1 MRKYRDKNPYFTRI
15 TAFIYSY
22 VSFRTAIACCQQTSP
37 HYLELLSDIK
47 LKLLSELKLATEE
60 EHIYTKV
67 IQQSNL
73 DEHLFL
79 LQFTV
84 FLPKAM
90 VILNALCQA
99 G

>member
-1 MRKYRDKNPYFTRI
+1 MRKRP
-15 TAFIYSY
+15 
-22 VSFRTAIACCQQTSP
+22 ACCQQTSP

-47 LKLLSELKLATEE
+47 LKLLSEIKRATEAE
-60 EHIYTKV
+60 YIYLKV

-73 DEHLFL
+73 DKHLFL

-84 FLPKAM
+84 ILLKAIA
-90 VILNALCQA
+90 ILNVLSQP